1 MLNGLAGLVMLGG
14 ALAVDLRTDQMKL
27 REKNAVRYS
36 TSKVRVG
43 GQEFTLDKA
52 HDPFYDTLT
61 LTLKKG
67 TKTAGFIRAKV
78 GGSERFGVPAS
89 VIVNNIHVEQAFRRK
104 LVGTRLYELAA
115 SFACNRDLPLV
126 SALRTEGAKSNDFW
140 EKQLR
145 KGRAKIIGQ
154 IQGDPVYE
162 LDCGQADDLSGFIS
176 KQPDGWCVHNE
187 PTGRVIVAKG
197 RRRCYPSKREA
208 TDVWHEL
215 DCKYTGRHCSSGLSG
230 ADAAVTSVNCS
241 RVPALFKHVELER
254 GTVNLDLGG
263 GKCDTQTAYL
273 KRRGVKNLVL
283 DPYNRP
289 AAQTRKVERELLRRG
304 EVDTVTLSNVLNVI
318 PGKAERRTVLETA
331 RAAAPVAFIS
341 VYEGDRSGRGRRT
354 RTGSFQANRR
364 LRAYEREVRAVFPR
378 VERRG
383 TVLVATR

>member
-1 MLNGLAGLVMLGG
+1 LGAQAEELQTFQDVLFKGARLMLNGLAGLVMLGG

-36 TSKVRVG
+36 TSKGRVG

-215 DCKYTGRHCSSGLSG
+215 DCK
-230 ADAAVTSVNCS
+230 
-241 RVPALFKHVELER
+241 
-254 GTVNLDLGG
+254 
-263 GKCDTQTAYL
+263 DTQTAYL